1 MGKITISHY
10 LNKKLAPKIIEGEKL
25 YPVYVR
31 AGFLRNNTKFRTK
44 NFSFLSDK
52 DFNNK
57 KIINAL
63 QVEKETLEYV
73 ITNLIKQGKADLIT
87 AKYLKLHSLN
97 LNDNGKKQ
105 IASDYKEI
113 EELLDKKKQIV
124 NRLEYLKMRIEIN
137 ENTILST
144 FRNSELKVLDTKQK
158 KLFD

>member
-1 MGKITISHY
+1 
-10 LNKKLAPKIIEGEKL
+10 
-25 YPVYVR
+25 
-31 AGFLRNNTKFRTK
+31 
-44 NFSFLSDK
+44 
-52 DFNNK
+52 
-57 KIINAL
+57 
-63 QVEKETLEYV
+63 
-73 ITNLIKQGKADLIT
+73 LIKQGKADLIT

-158 KLFD
+158 TLFD